1 METTELS
8 LIATFDELRR
18 CTDVLTD
25 GTAEIG
31 KAINPVH
38 LDDAQNGFIN
48 GFFIVSYSR
57 IS

>member
-31 KAINPVH
+31 KGILSVYLNIKNN
-38 LDDAQNGFIN
+38 LID
-48 GFFIVSYSR
+48 
-57 IS
+57 

>member
-18 CTDVLTD
+18 CADVLTD

-31 KAINPVH
+31 KGEKFDVKSC
-38 LDDAQNGFIN
+38 FIN
-48 GFFIVSYSR
+48 
-57 IS
+57 